1 MRKNRRSAPANIHES
16 FSDMALL
23 MLATFVFLLVTIMIT
38 SKLAEQNQLPQLKE
52 EVAKLSKK
60 LAQEK
65 QKNRSLMSNMDK
77 LASVSM
83 AAQMEQALQAAGLGK
98 SSKNRK
104 DLDLFVKGLK
114 DLPGESIHLVVDATG
129 SMHGVTN
136 FIIPILRVIIIRSGK
151 RLDAITWFSDGKSET
166 YQGSMGSM
174 FDNLLDGAPFIGS
187 DETIGRAFRDA
198 ARNAPAPGAYLLIG
212 DEPST
217 DRIHYFD
224 IPSPV
229 FTIPLG
235 KDNPETT
242 YAYQKLADDTKGKM
256 LQLELK

>member
-1 MRKNRRSAPANIHES
+1 MKKTRRSSPPNIHES

-38 SKLAEQNQLPQLKE
+38 SKLAEQNQLPQLKQD
-52 EVAKLSKK
+52 VATLSKA
-60 LAQEK
+60 LEQAE
-65 QKNRSLMSNMDK
+65 QKNRNLMSNMDK
-77 LASVSM
+77 LVTVSM
-83 AAQMEQALQAAGLGK
+83 AAQMEQALETAGFEQN
-98 SSKNRK
+98 SKNRK
-104 DLDLFVKGLK
+104 DLDLFVQGLK
-114 DLPGESIHLVVDATG
+114 DLPGHSIHLMVDATG
-129 SMHGVTN
+129 SMHGVTT

-174 FDNLLDGAPFIGS
+174 FDNLMNGAPFIGS

-198 ARNAPAPGAYLLIG
+198 ARNAPIPGAYLLIG

-217 DRIHYFD
+217 DRIHYFN

-229 FTIPLG
+229 FTVPLG

-242 YAYQKLADDTKGKM
+242 YAYQKLADETKGKM

>member
-1 MRKNRRSAPANIHES
+1 MKKPRRSSAPNIHES

-38 SKLAEQNQLPQLKE
+38 SKLAEENQLPQLKE
-52 EVAKLSKK
+52 KVAQLSEE
-60 LAQEK
+60 LQHEE
-65 QKNRSLMSNMDK
+65 QKNQSLMSNMDK
-77 LASVSM
+77 LATMSM
-83 AAQMEQALQAAGLGK
+83 DSQMEQALQAAGLGK
-98 SSKNRK
+98 NSKSRK
-104 DLDLFVKGLK
+104 DLDLFVQGLK
-114 DLPGESIHLVVDATG
+114 DLPGESIHLMVDATG
-129 SMHGVTN
+129 SMHGVTT
-136 FIIPILRVIIIRSGK
+136 FIIPILRIIIIRSGK

-174 FDNLLDGAPFIGS
+174 FDNLMDGAPFIGS

-198 ARNAPAPGAYLLIG
+198 ARNAPPPGAYLLIG

-242 YAYQKLADDTKGKM
+242 YAYQKLADETKGKM
-256 LQLELK
+256 LELELR